1 MSCVSV
7 CCVCIVVVCCVC
19 IVCHCCVVCVLSCVC
34 LGVHALCVHECGVC
48 VCVVC
53 ILSCDCLITH
63 VLCAREGVC
72 RAMCAW
78 LLLLYTNKQHT
89 QTK

>member
-1 MSCVSV
+1 V
-7 CCVCIVVVCCVC
+7 CALLL
-19 IVCHCCVVCVLSCVC
+19 CVVC
-34 LGVHALCVHECGVC
+34 ALCVIVVLCVYCLVSVWVFMLCASTSVVCVC

>member
-1 MSCVSV
+1 MCALLL
-7 CCVCIVVVCCVC
+7 
-19 IVCHCCVVCVLSCVC
+19 CVVC
-34 LGVHALCVHECGVC
+34 ALCVIVVLCVYCLVSVWVFMLCASTSVVC